1 MILETPMN
9 AQRISVI
16 CTLLF
21 AMALLVG
28 CSEEGPMV
36 PPVNG
41 IDHSSTATG
50 NQAILKSPGDDQ
62 AEMDVNNGMVPF
74 RGTYTTVVAEAGFV
88 PPSTVLLDIWG
99 EGYATHLGKSTWYS
113 LSSADITTGEQW
125 GSTVEIAANGDEF
138 HYDYLGGS
146 GVDDVTGLTTFWG
159 DWTVTGGTG
168 RFTGATGGGTY
179 EGTADGTQG
188 TGQITLVGE
197 ISRPNRYRL
206 MMD

>member
-1 MILETPMN
+1 MKALSIL
-9 AQRISVI
+9 
-16 CTLLF
+16 LLASLF
-21 AMALLVG
+21 IIVG
-28 CSEEGPMV
+28 CSGDDPAA
-36 PPVNG
+36 PPTTG
-41 IDHSSTATG
+41 IDQSVTATG
-50 NQAILKSPGDDQ
+50 NQVVPVTPGSDQ
-62 AEMDVNNGMVPF
+62 GEMTGNNGMVPF